1 MFKYFE
7 TTALILS
14 WSFILS
20 VFWALGAFFGAS
32 RAGKQ
37 WHTLADY
44 SRESRGTS
52 QGISLISPALLVA
65 PLLLISSFE
74 ALNWN
79 LLFPVHLTSSLGDI
93 VRAAVAPALVLLL
106 ASGLLGHIH
115 RQTRLDFFI
124 WSQKPFVRTTLSY
137 GGSSRKALRLIVVAG
152 ALARSWSQSL
162 PWMFGEMIV
171 VECVF
176 NAPGLGLDAW
186 HQARI
191 RNWPGLFEALFWLI
205 MLYALAVVVSASFA
219 KWLGRRLESYS

>member
-1 MFKYFE
+1 VFKYFE
-7 TTALILS
+7 TTALILF

-20 VFWALGAFFGAS
+20 LFWALGVFIVAS
-32 RAGKQ
+32 RGGRQ
-37 WHTLADY
+37 GHVLADP
-44 SRESRGTS
+44 SRESQATS
-52 QGISLISPALLVA
+52 QGMSVISPALLVA

-74 ALNWN
+74 VLKWN
-79 LLFPVHLTSSLGDI
+79 LLFPVHLTSSLGDLL
-93 VRAAVAPALVLLL
+93 RAAVAPALVLLL
-106 ASGLLGHIH
+106 ASGLLGHIY
-115 RQTRLDFFI
+115 RQTKSDFFI

-137 GGSSRKALRLIVVAG
+137 GGSPRRALRLIVVIG
-152 ALARSWSQSL
+152 SLARSWSQSL
-162 PWMFGEMIV
+162 PWIFGEMIV

-191 RNWPGLFEALFWLI
+191 RNWPGLFESLFWLI